1 MSRKERKSRY
11 ESICFFNWMRL
22 GKTGMPA
29 KISCVMLDFFF
40 GYAIL
45 EMKIKARIYAE
56 IYDEVQM
63 VIKRDRYLNK
73 LIAKKENGLIKVITG
88 IRRCGKSFL
97 LFELYH
103 AYLRSI
109 GVSEDHLIEIAL
121 DEISNARYRNPM
133 ELDQYIR
140 DQITDKTQ
148 RYYVFIDEIQK
159 VSEIQ
164 NPYVDDK
171 SAKIG
176 FVDVL
181 LGLMK
186 IKNVDLYVT
195 GSNSRMLS
203 SDILTEFKDRGDEIR
218 VNPLTYSEFCS
229 AFEGEQRHA
238 WREYYTYGGMPLVLS
253 KKTHEEKSKYLK
265 DLFTKTY
272 LSDVIEHNRVLNDQL
287 VLEDLLNI
295 VSSSVGSLINPT
307 KLSNTFKSVKQMSVS
322 SGTIGR
328 YLDYFIDAFIMYKAF
343 RYDIKGKKYM
353 ETPLKYY
360 FTDVGLR
367 NARLNFRQQEEN
379 HIMENVIF
387 NELMARDFDVDVG
400 VVEYNGTHENNKRG
414 RIRLEV
420 DFVANKGDKRYYVQS
435 ALTVA
440 DEDKRQ
446 QEINSLLRVPDS
458 FKKIVVVK
466 DDIIP
471 WHDEHGILYMGIE
484 QFLLEENAMDL

>member
-1 MSRKERKSRY
+1 
-11 ESICFFNWMRL
+11 
-22 GKTGMPA
+22 
-29 KISCVMLDFFF
+29 
-40 GYAIL
+40 
-45 EMKIKARIYAE
+45 
-56 IYDEVQM
+56 M
-63 VIKRDRYLNK
+63 VINRDRYLNK

-103 AYLRSI
+103 EYLNSI
-109 GVSEDHLIEIAL
+109 GVSNDNIIELAL
-121 DEISNARYRNPM
+121 DEAMNAKYRNPL

-140 DQITDKTQ
+140 EQITDKE
-148 RYYVFIDEIQK
+148 RKFYVFIDEIQK

-164 NPYVDDK
+164 NPYVDDAE
-171 SAKIG
+171 AKIG

-218 VNPLTYSEFCS
+218 VNPLTYSEFYS
-229 AFEGEQRHA
+229 AYEGEKRHA

-265 DLFTKTY
+265 DLFAKTY
-272 LSDVIEHNRVLNDQL
+272 ISDVIEHNKILNEQS

-295 VSSSVGSLINPT
+295 VSAAVGSLTNPT
-307 KLSNTFKSVKQMSVS
+307 KLSKTFQSVKQVSVTAN
-322 SGTIGR
+322 TISK
-328 YLDYFIDAFIMYKAF
+328 YLD
-343 RYDIKGKKYM
+343 
-353 ETPLKYY
+353 Y

-367 NARLNFRQQEEN
+367 NARLNFRQQEAN
-379 HIMENVIF
+379 HIMENIIF
-387 NELMARDFDVDVG
+387 NELQAREYDVDVG
-400 VVEYNGTHENNKRG
+400 VVEYNSQNKDG
-414 RIRLEV
+414 KKVRIQLEV
-420 DFVANKGDKRYYVQS
+420 DFVANKGSKRYYIQS
-435 ALTVA
+435 AFSI
-440 DEDKRQ
+440 DGEEKRR

-458 FKKIVVVK
+458 FRKIVIVR

-471 WHDEHGILYMGIE
+471 WHDENGILYVGIE
-484 QFLLEENAMDL
+484 QFLLEENAVDI